1 MKIRLLGWTF
11 MAISFLASCSD
22 EEIVADV
29 KLPQEMEQAQAE
41 GLESYSY
48 SIPFE
53 VKSDTEWKI
62 EFDEIGEEIAYVY
75 PASGKGSATI
85 YLYVLDNLTDE
96 ARQGNMTVVFP
107 EDKSKNKVVTLKQKA
122 KDSSDENFSKDAVGN
137 ITYGVGY
144 GFNVVT
150 GVGARAIKAQI
161 IKAELLSKENLVQ
174 KAPTSSA
181 SIEFDTYYGSTI
193 KEMSNNFSMS
203 PEFSGKPWGIE
214 AEANTKFDMNLYN
227 KEEYQYAMSFVDVSK
242 EQITITLNEDEWG
255 YWNDLDE
262 GCYTKAAYKAL
273 NGINRKYPSTDEGFK
288 KLFDS
293 FGTHVIR
300 TATLGGRLTIATTV
314 NTSDISNEY
323 DLEAFAKL
331 SYSGIVDVS
340 SEVDNKFKN
349 SFKKNSSACQTKISA
364 LGGST
369 SIFNNL
375 NDLVGE
381 GAKKAANTWFG
392 SLNDDE
398 SSWTFIG
405 LDGMDNLIP
414 IWELVE
420 DSERARLMQEY
431 FESGRYAAKINEG
444 VMYDMGIQ
452 ARLEG
457 GIPDFEAIGTQIADI
472 KTGADSSKTVARVC
486 NEFIPH
492 LDEKGPVKVVYP
504 VINGKVKW
512 NMGWFVGNEYYSPCR
527 VINMDGKIKV
537 EEIYGEN
544 TVGEAKDIYIRGV
557 RIGSKP
563 VDEQTPKSDA
573 VSVLHYER
581 LMRNNELGD
590 YTVVK
595 ILDMIWMNQ
604 NFQGT
609 ANMDGDGI
617 GFYLWSSYN
626 KNEQEYYLYS
636 ADIVGISNVFPAGW
650 VHLNHDKAIQKIIDF
665 LNENKVNV
673 FDAFAYG
680 GYLRFNAHATGI
692 VARSKSHYSHAHQE
706 SFLMTLRAV
715 SGKWMPE
722 CEAFYLNPQEGT
734 YEIGK
739 HIFFNFF
746 ESGAQ
751 LCAPIRAYKPIQ

>member
-1 MKIRLLGWTF
+1 
-11 MAISFLASCSD
+11 
-22 EEIVADV
+22 
-29 KLPQEMEQAQAE
+29 
-41 GLESYSY
+41 
-48 SIPFE
+48 
-53 VKSDTEWKI
+53 
-62 EFDEIGEEIAYVY
+62 
-75 PASGKGSATI
+75 
-85 YLYVLDNLTDE
+85 
-96 ARQGNMTVVFP
+96 
-107 EDKSKNKVVTLKQKA
+107 
-122 KDSSDENFSKDAVGN
+122 
-137 ITYGVGY
+137 
-144 GFNVVT
+144 
-150 GVGARAIKAQI
+150 VGARAIKAQI

-420 DSERARLMQEY
+420 DGERARLMQEY
-431 FESGRYAAKINEG
+431 FESGRYAAKINED
-444 VMYDMGIQ
+444 VMYDMGMQ

-557 RIGSKP
+557 RIGSNP

-581 LMRNNELGD
+581 LMRNNKLGD

-609 ANMDGDGI
+609 ANMDGDEI
-617 GFYLWSSYN
+617 GFYLTSSYN
-626 KNEQEYYLYS
+626 NNEQKYCLYS

-692 VARSKSHYSHAHQE
+692 VARSKSHYSHAHKE